1 MGTKEY
7 AFKGTVMNG
16 FVMLFV
22 NLSVIIL
29 AVVGIVNSIIEL
41 DRTDGHQGGWLLGGC
56 ILLILVNIIMWCGHM
71 QLEPICI
78 FRTKDINEGWDGT
91 YLGVRSPV
99 SAYLYVCN
107 YTTLEG
113 EPRTVSGTVTL
124 LR

>member
-1 MGTKEY
+1 MT
-7 AFKGTVMNG
+7 AHTF
-16 FVMLFV
+16 
-22 NLSVIIL
+22 
-29 AVVGIVNSIIEL
+29 GIVSF
-41 DRTDGHQGGWLLGGC
+41 TD
-56 ILLILVNIIMWCGHM
+56 
-71 QLEPICI
+71 CI

-113 EPRTVSGTVTL
+113 EPRRVYGTVTL

>member
-22 NLSVIIL
+22 NLAVIIL

-71 QLEPICI
+71 QLEP
-78 FRTKDINEGWDGT
+78 NEARVTTWFGKYAGT
-91 YLGVRSPV
+91 FAKTGF
-99 SAYLYVCN
+99 
-107 YTTLEG
+107 
-113 EPRTVSGTVTL
+113 
-124 LR
+124 